1 MTPVRSPKP
10 INRRLFIR
18 NIYATAAS
26 EQKEDDLNSSD
37 PAISDA
43 RDNFEF
49 TDENNSSNTVE
60 AVPENPKP
68 INRPVLFRNLFGTP
82 VSEKKNE
89 PGSSGPINHRG
100 LFRNLFATAVSG
112 EKEDDRGSSDLA
124 VRVALGVSEKNQDA
138 MAVSDVKE
146 EDDPGISVPTYTVLV
161 LSFSWWRVSGASN

>member
-1 MTPVRSPKP
+1 MLVTISNLQMKTTAPTLW
-10 INRRLFIR
+10 RRFLR
-18 NIYATAAS
+18 T
-26 EQKEDDLNSSD
+26 LNQSIAQCCSV
-37 PAISDA
+37 
-43 RDNFEF
+43 
-49 TDENNSSNTVE
+49 TYL
-60 AVPENPKP
+60 
-68 INRPVLFRNLFGTP
+68 VLQSR
-82 VSEKKNE
+82 KKNE

-112 EKEDDRGSSDLA
+112 EKEDDRGSSDPA